1 MGRARSSRS
10 RALPSAAVLG
20 AACLVPSTS
29 AHAGT
34 EDAPAAAQ
42 LVPVAAGATTGFGDL
57 PPPPRTADRLD
68 QTMTQRLELELVVN
82 GLATG
87 QIVPARL
94 EANRF
99 ALRPADLHKAGLAL
113 PGGGSANGAAQDWLF
128 VDSLAGV
135 AADYDAPR
143 QRLYLTVAPEYLP
156 GQRMAAAE
164 RPYPPA
170 SYDTGALLNYDV
182 YVSGGGKKV
191 PTRASLF
198 HEVRMFSRAG
208 VISST
213 GVLRSGAGKAYIRFD
228 TSFRRSDEATTTTIE
243 VGDLIT
249 RSLPYAGAVRLGGI
263 QVSRDFSVRPDIVT
277 YPLPAFAGTAA
288 LPSTVDLVVDGQRI
302 AGGTVNPGPFT
313 IDALP
318 PINGRG
324 EANLIVTDM
333 HGRTVQE
340 TLPFYVASDLLKPGL
355 TDFAV
360 AFGSFRE
367 NYGRRNFDYG
377 GVAATAS
384 ARRGVTDSLT
394 LEVRA
399 EIADDMSL
407 AGGGATV
414 RLGRWGTLSAS
425 YSRSFRSV
433 ADGGNGEQITLG
445 YDYQMRG
452 LSIGLRHSRRSGG
465 YVDLGLLGQRS
476 RGWQRVTAATV
487 ALSLGRMGTL
497 GVGWFDIR
505 EELGADTRLANASW
519 SLPLWRGARIH
530 ASASREFEDESWSGA
545 LTLSLPLGGRAGTL
559 SASLIENDGDTGWR
573 ADYSRPLP
581 VAGGWGLS
589 ASAFDTQGGDFGY
602 RGDAAWRTGPVELRT
617 GAYGAG
623 DVTGWFGASGSIVYL
638 DGSLFAANRVADSF
652 AVVSTGA
659 ADIPVRYE
667 NQFVGTTD
675 GDGKLLIP
683 AASPWYA
690 AKYEIDPLDLPA
702 NVDVPVVEQ
711 RAAVPTGGGHV
722 VRFAVTVTSPARA
735 ILKDKGG
742 LVIPAGS
749 RADISVGSAMTDAI
763 VGWDGILFIDALG
776 AGPEAVSIRLGDGRQ
791 CELSADTSAAV
802 AGKKAQSRTSGEPP
816 TLDLG
821 EVTCA

>member
-1 MGRARSSRS
+1 MSCAHSLRS
-10 RALPSAAVLG
+10 RALPCAAALG
-20 AACLVPSTS
+20 VACLVPS
-29 AHAGT
+29 APALAGT
-34 EDAPAAAQ
+34 EDAPAASQ
-42 LVPVAAGATTGFGDL
+42 LVPVAAGGATTMFADL
-57 PPPPRTADRLD
+57 PPPPRAGGFDPNR
-68 QTMTQRLELELVVN
+68 TQQLELELVVN
-82 GLATG
+82 GLPTG
-87 QIVPARL
+87 QVVRARL

-99 ALRPADLHKAGLAL
+99 ALRPADLRKAGLAL
-113 PGGGSANGAAQDWLF
+113 PGSGGADGAATDWLF
-128 VDSLAGV
+128 LDRLAGV

-156 GQRMAAAE
+156 SQRIGAAE
-164 RPYPPA
+164 RPYAPA
-170 SYDTGALLNYDV
+170 RYDMGALLNYDV
-182 YVSGGGKKV
+182 YVSGGGKMS

-198 HEVRMFSRAG
+198 HEARMFSRAG

-213 GVLRSGAGKAYIRFD
+213 GVLRSGAGKAYVRFD
-228 TSFRRSDEATTTTIE
+228 TGFRRSDEATMTTIE

-302 AGGTVNPGPFT
+302 ASGAVNPGPFA
-313 IDALP
+313 IAALP

-333 HGRTVQE
+333 HGRAVQE

-360 AFGSFRE
+360 AFGTFRE
-367 NYGRRNFDYG
+367 NYGQRNFDYG

-384 ARRGVTDSLT
+384 ARRGMTDTLT
-394 LEVRA
+394 LEIRA

-414 RLGRWGTLSAS
+414 RLGRWGTLSGS

-433 ADGGNGEQITLG
+433 DDGGDGDQITLG

-497 GVGWFDIR
+497 GVAWFDIR

-530 ASASREFEDESWSGA
+530 ASASREFEEESWSGA

-559 SASLIENDGDTGWR
+559 SASLIENGGDTGWR

-589 ASAFDTQGGDFGY
+589 ASAFDTEGGDLGY
-602 RGDAAWRTGPVELRT
+602 RGDAAWRTDPVELRA
-617 GAYGAG
+617 GAYGTD

-638 DGSLFAANRVADSF
+638 DGSLFAANRVADAF
-652 AVVSTGA
+652 AVVSTGS

-667 NQFVGTTD
+667 NQLVGTTN

-690 AKYEIDPLDLPA
+690 AKYEIDPLGLPA
-702 NVDVPVVEQ
+702 NFDVPVVEQ
-711 RAAVPTGGGHV
+711 RAAVPSGGGHV
-722 VRFAVTVTSPARA
+722 VRFAVTAKNPARA
-735 ILKDKGG
+735 ILKNTDG
-742 LVIPAGS
+742 LVIPAGT
-749 RADISVGSAMTDAI
+749 RVDISAAPDMVDAI
-763 VGWDGILFIDALG
+763 VGWDGLLFIDALD
-776 AGPEAVSIRLGDGRQ
+776 ADSETVSIRLDDGRH
-791 CELSADTSAAV
+791 CGLPANASVPAVVTKARAA
-802 AGKKAQSRTSGEPP
+802 SRDEASI
-816 TLDLG
+816 LDLG
-821 EVTCA
+821 ELTCV